1 MNLFIDALSA
11 RNGGG
16 ITYIQ
21 NLLTYIP
28 KDKRLKIYISYQGE
42 LISYVKDIITF
53 HISWFF
59 IFIFTIPKII
69 I

>member
-21 NLLTYIP
+21 NLLIYQKI
-28 KDKRLKIYISYQGE
+28 KD
-42 LISYVKDIITF
+42 
-53 HISWFF
+53 
-59 IFIFTIPKII
+59 
-69 I
+69 

>member
-28 KDKRLKIYISYQGE
+28 KI
-42 LISYVKDIITF
+42 KD
-53 HISWFF
+53 
-59 IFIFTIPKII
+59 
-69 I
+69 